1 MKATATRA
9 SHGASRTIGGDLAD
23 WLIGAGVLGLV
34 VAGLGFWGLPALLPQ
49 DHTAAV
55 REMPTTPA
63 ADPLVDAPLVQLGLL
78 EAPMPDGS
86 GPAQTLQKHH
96 LAAAEPAS
104 SAPPG
109 AAVAEPLRADVAT
122 RVLATNTAVPVEA
135 RTAEGFVGV
144 ATPLLLPAPPI
155 TERVSVAELSERHGH
170 RGEAEITIRQE
181 TTAELPRRLVDLLQ
195 EAAVAPPATG
205 VTGPRTLTALAT
217 DLRTMV
223 AEAAQQTSS
232 TAARPVATA
241 PSSVLPARPVES
253 GPRSVSI
260 PDQGQPIATSAVPR
274 NSLTPASPT
283 VIVTSPARDDPA
295 LLARLSRTMSSAGI
309 DPKAPFTVVNDNGP
323 PQELP
328 LIGILASGAFIN
340 ADATIRVLTR
350 SETLERTTLST
361 LATKGASTE
370 VEVVSGAAAERVVT
384 LGELLGAEAS
394 GPDTLYYVRTVQPE
408 DDQGIWGIVQFGLTN
423 TFARGLRLGP
433 AGAEDLVTI
442 QIPADADELDG
453 RRSSFLGRMI
463 ARKVDASLVYN
474 FENSRM
480 GRNPHLIQPGQ
491 ELVIV
496 AFSPAELNS
505 IHDYFRPQNPVG
517 TE

>member
-55 REMPTTPA
+55 TGMPTPA

-78 EAPMPDGS
+78 EAPMPGGS

-96 LAAAEPAS
+96 LTAAEPAS
-104 SAPPG
+104 SAPPE
-109 AAVAEPLRADVAT
+109 ASVAEPLRADVAT
-122 RVLATNTAVPVEA
+122 RVLATHTAVPMAA
-135 RTAEGFVGV
+135 RTAEGFVGA
-144 ATPLLLPAPPI
+144 ATPLLLPAPPV

-170 RGEAEITIRQE
+170 RGEAEITLRQE

-205 VTGPRTLTALAT
+205 VTGPRTLTALAA

-223 AEAAQQTSS
+223 VEAEQQASS
-232 TAARPVATA
+232 IVTAPVTDA
-241 PSSVLPARPVES
+241 PSSVPPSKPVES
-253 GPRSVSI
+253 VPQGVSI
-260 PDQGQPIATSAVPR
+260 PDHGQPVATSVVLR
-274 NSLTPASPT
+274 D
-283 VIVTSPARDDPA
+283 SPAPTAATVTVTTPDQNDPA
-295 LLARLSRTMSSAGI
+295 LLARLSRAMSSAGI
-309 DPKAPFTVVNDNGP
+309 DPQAPFTVVNDYGP

-328 LIGILASGAFIN
+328 LLGILASGAFVS

-350 SETLERTTLST
+350 SETLERTTLAA
-361 LATKGASTE
+361 LATKDATTE

-384 LGELLGAEAS
+384 LGELLGAAAS

-433 AGAEDLVTI
+433 AGAEDRVSI
-442 QIPADADELDG
+442 AIPADADELEG
-453 RRSSFLGRMI
+453 KQSSFLGRMI

-474 FENSRM
+474 FEERRM

-505 IHDYFRPQNPVG
+505 IYDYFRPQNPVG
-517 TE
+517 AE